1 MNNSILT
8 KKDLIN
14 DVASCLDETTITKKA
29 LNEVF
34 TYLFEEIKANVSL
47 GKDIRI
53 ADFGTFKPIDKPQ
66 TTGTNPRTGEKVVIP
81 AHRIVKFVPAKAFKD
96 ELKK

>member
-29 LNEVF
+29 LNEGF
-34 TYLFEEIKANVSL
+34 T
-47 GKDIRI
+47 
-53 ADFGTFKPIDKPQ
+53 
-66 TTGTNPRTGEKVVIP
+66 
-81 AHRIVKFVPAKAFKD
+81 
-96 ELKK
+96 